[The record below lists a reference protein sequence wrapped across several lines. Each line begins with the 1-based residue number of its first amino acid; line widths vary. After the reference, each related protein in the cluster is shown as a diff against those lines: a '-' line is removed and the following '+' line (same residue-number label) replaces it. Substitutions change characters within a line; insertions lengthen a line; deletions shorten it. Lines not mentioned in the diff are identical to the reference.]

1 MGTLAFARPETRAY
15 LRLDYEAGP
24 WTGMLRGTWTG
35 PMDLDKFYGTDRYN
49 FDGTRK
55 LSKSPSY
62 WLVDL
67 RGEYRLNK
75 QWSTFLGIDNV
86 FDFKQSDKES
96 TLWVDGTGSFDV
108 TNIWGPNRGRFIYGG
123 VKFTL

>member
-1 MGTLAFARPETRAY
+1 MAIQSVEKIVLTVALPMLIFERIMYPFVWLLNHVANWVAHRMGFHTASEGDDAHTEEEI
-15 LRLDYEAGP
+15 RLLMEESHRQGLIDDTE
-24 WTGMLRGTWTG
+24 
-35 PMDLDKFYGTDRYN
+35 
-49 FDGTRK
+49 
-55 LSKSPSY
+55 
-62 WLVDL
+62 VD
-67 RGEYRLNK
+67 
-75 QWSTFLGIDNV
+75 FVDNV

>member
-1 MGTLAFARPETRAY
+1 
-15 LRLDYEAGP
+15 
-24 WTGMLRGTWTG
+24 MLRSTWTG
-35 PMDLDKFYGTDRYN
+35 PMDLAKFYDYANNPRYN

-55 LSKSPSY
+55 MDKSPAY
-62 WLVDL
+62 WVFDL

-75 QWSTFLGIDNV
+75 QWSGFLGIDNV

-108 TNIWGPNRGRFIYGG
+108 THIWGPNRGRFIYGG

>member
-1 MGTLAFARPETRAY
+1 MAR
-15 LRLDYEAGP
+15 GV
-24 WTGMLRGTWTG
+24 WTG

-55 LSKSPSY
+55 LSQSPSY
-62 WLVDL
+62 WVVDL

-75 QWSTFLGIDNV
+75 QWSTFLGVDNV

-96 TLWVDGTGSFDV
+96 MLWIDSAGQIDV

-123 VKFTL
+123 IKFTL

>member
-1 MGTLAFARPETRAY
+1 MTRA
-15 LRLDYEAGP
+15 
-24 WTGMLRGTWTG
+24 MWTG
-35 PMDLDKFYGTDRYN
+35 PMDLAKFYDYANHPRYN
-49 FDGTRK
+49 FDGTKK
-55 LSKSPSY
+55 LDKSPSW

-75 QWSTFLGIDNV
+75 QWSGFLGVDNV

-96 TLWVDGTGSFDV
+96 MLWVDAAGNIDV
-108 TNIWGPNRGRFIYGG
+108 TQIWGPNRGRFIYGG